1 MWHKIAAFIIKYRIA
16 LLITL
21 LASTAIMGYFASQV
35 KISYEFTSAV
45 PTDNAKYV
53 EYQSFRKQF
62 GEDGNLMVI
71 GVQSRDFFS
80 PGFFNDYALLAKK
93 IAKVHAV
100 ENVLSIPGA
109 VMLVKDTATQKLK
122 VSPIAGDPPF
132 ANTDSIKQTFLNLP
146 FYKGFLYNPAT
157 DAYMM
162 AVRIDKTVLN
172 SKDRAGVIN
181 EILDL
186 GDAFGKKE
194 HTEMHYSGLPLIRT
208 EMAMKVQSEMRLFLI
223 LSFVLTAVI
232 LVLFFRAFTAVLSSM
247 LVVAIGVVWSMGT
260 IVLLGYKIT
269 ILTALIPPLVVVI
282 GIPNCVYLLN
292 RYHYEYHRNPNK
304 MKSLLRMVDRMGIV
318 TFFTNLTAAIGFGVF
333 FFTKSTLLKEFGL
346 VAGINI
352 LGLFFISLVFIPAFF
367 SFLPPPKTKHTSYL
381 EKGWIT
387 KLLTRI
393 TNWVFSHRAWIYSF
407 TIAIC
412 VFSAIGLSKLKN
424 DAHIVDDLPKS
435 DKVFV
440 DLKFFERNFRGV
452 MPLEI
457 VIDTKKKNGVLSL
470 DVLGKMDMIVD
481 SMQKYPEIAR
491 PLAITEGIKFANQAY
506 FGGDP
511 ANYEVPG
518 DMLQAAFVM
527 PYLHTSKGDDN
538 SMFNKLLHSFIDAD
552 KRKARISVNMAD
564 IGSRRLPSL
573 LDSIQYD
580 ILKILDTGKYNIAFT
595 DTNTSVSSLHFSSKW
610 PFYASV
616 TDVKPLPIPKVDSNK
631 KSIDITFTG
640 TTVTFL
646 EGSKF
651 IVNSLRDS
659 LVLAFLIIFGCMI
672 LLFRSWRILLISIVV
687 NIVPLLITAGLMGWV
702 GIRIK
707 PSTVLVFSVALGIT
721 IDVTIRF
728 LVNFK
733 QELARHDDSIADT
746 VHRTIHDTGLSI
758 IYTSLILTAG
768 FGVFALS
775 EFDGT
780 KALGYLTSITLLLA
794 MVTNLTLLPALLL
807 WMDKVIERKN
817 NAIQFL
823 MEEDDDDSD
832 EMQKND

>member
-16 LLITL
+16 LLILL
-21 LASTAIMGYFASQV
+21 LADTAIMGYFAAQV

-45 PTDNAKYV
+45 PTDNPKYI
-53 EYQSFRKQF
+53 EYQAFRKQF

-71 GVQSRDFFS
+71 GVQTKDFFN
-80 PGFFNDYALLAKK
+80 PTFFNDYAVLAKQVAK
-93 IAKVHAV
+93 IHAV

-109 VMLVKDTATQKLK
+109 INLVKDTATQKLK

-132 ANTDSIKQTFLNLP
+132 NNVDSIKQTFLNLP

-162 AVRIDKTVLN
+162 AVRIDKNVLN

-181 EILDL
+181 KILEL
-186 GDAFGKKE
+186 GDAFGKQHNIE
-194 HTEMHYSGLPLIRT
+194 IHYSGLPLIRT
-208 EMAMKVQSEMRLFLI
+208 EMALKVQSEMRLFLI
-223 LSFVLTAVI
+223 LSFILTAVI
-232 LVLFFRAFTAVLSSM
+232 LILFFRSFTAVLSSM

-292 RYHYEYHRNPNK
+292 RYHYEYYKNPNK

-333 FFTKSTLLKEFGL
+333 YFTKSTLLKEFGL

-352 LGLFFISLVFIPAFF
+352 LGLFIISLVFIPAFF
-367 SFLPPPKTKHTSYL
+367 SFLPPPNVKHTKYL
-381 EKGWIT
+381 ENGWIN

-393 TNWVFSHRAWIYSF
+393 TNWVFGHRIWIYGF

-412 VFSAIGLSKLKN
+412 VFSVMGVLRLRN

-435 DKVFV
+435 DKVSV
-440 DLKFFERNFRGV
+440 DLKFFESNFRGV

-457 VIDTKKKNGVLSL
+457 VIDTKRKNGVLSL
-470 DVLGKMDMIVD
+470 DVLGKMDRLVD
-481 SMQKYPEIAR
+481 SLQLYPEIGR

-506 FGGDP
+506 FGGDSGNYQVP
-511 ANYEVPG
+511 A
-518 DMLQAAFVM
+518 DMIQAAFIM
-527 PYLHTSKGDDN
+527 PYLRTNKGDNN
-538 SMFNKLLHSFIDAD
+538 SMFNRLLHSFIDST
-552 KRKARISVNMAD
+552 KQKARISVNMAD
-564 IGSRRLPSL
+564 IGSRRLPAL
-573 LDSIQYD
+573 MDSIRPQVNSIFD
-580 ILKILDTGKYNIAFT
+580 STKY
-595 DTNTSVSSLHFSSKW
+595 K
-610 PFYASV
+610 V
-616 TDVKPLPIPKVDSNK
+616 TY
-631 KSIDITFTG
+631 TG
-640 TTVTFL
+640 TSITFL

-659 LVLAFLIIFGCMI
+659 LILAFLIIFSCMV

-687 NIVPLLITAGLMGWV
+687 NIVPLLITAGLMGWM

-733 QELARHDDSIADT
+733 QELARHDDSIANT

-758 IYTSLILTAG
+758 IYTSLILIAG
-768 FGVFALS
+768 FSVFILS
-775 EFDGT
+775 QFDGT
-780 KALGYLTSITLLLA
+780 KSLGYLTSITLFLA
-794 MVTNLTLLPALLL
+794 MVTNLVLLPALLL
-807 WMDKVIERKN
+807 WMDKVIEKKN

-823 MEEDDDDSD
+823 MEEDDDLI
-832 EMQKND
+832 KIND

>member
-1 MWHKIAAFIIKYRIA
+1 MWHKIAAFIIKFRIA
-16 LLITL
+16 LLISL
-21 LASTAIMGYFASQV
+21 LAATAIMGYFASQV

-45 PTDNAKYV
+45 PTDNPKYV
-53 EYQSFRKQF
+53 EYQNFRKQF

-71 GVQSRDFFS
+71 GVKTKDFFT
-80 PGFFNDYALLAKK
+80 PAFFNDYAMLARQLAK
-93 IAKVHAV
+93 VDSV

-109 VMLVKDTATQKLK
+109 ITLIKDTATQKLTPH
-122 VSPIAGDPPF
+122 PIAGEPPF
-132 ANTDSIKQTFLNLP
+132 ANIDSIKQTFLNLP
-146 FYKGFLYNPAT
+146 FYKGFLYNNRDTP
-157 DAYMM
+157 AYMM
-162 AVRIDKTVLN
+162 AVRISKIVLN
-172 SKDRAGVIN
+172 SAKRADVIKR
-181 EILDL
+181 IVSL
-186 GDAFGKKE
+186 GDEFGKK
-194 HTEMHYSGLPLIRT
+194 HNVEMHYSGLPLIRT
-208 EMAMKVQSEMRLFLI
+208 EMATKVQTEMRLFLI

-232 LVLFFRAFTAVLSSM
+232 LVIFFRSFTAVLSSM
-247 LVVAIGVVWSMGT
+247 LVVAIGVVWSIGT

-292 RYHYEYHRNPNK
+292 RYHYEYNRNPNK

-352 LGLFFISLVFIPAFF
+352 LALFLISLVFIPAFF
-367 SFLPPPKTKHTSYL
+367 SFLPPPKGKHTSYL
-381 EKGWIT
+381 DNGWIT
-387 KLLTRI
+387 KLLDRI
-393 TNWVFSHRAWIYSF
+393 TDWVFDHRVWIYSF
-407 TIAIC
+407 TIIVC
-412 VFSAIGLSKLKN
+412 IFSAIGVMKLKN
-424 DAHIVDDLPKS
+424 DAHIVDDLPTS
-435 DKVFV
+435 DKVFL
-440 DLKFFERNFRGV
+440 DLKFFESNFRGV

-457 VIDTKKKNGVLSL
+457 VVDTKKKNGVLSL
-470 DVLGKMDMIVD
+470 DVLGKIDKIAD
-481 SMQKYPEIAR
+481 SIQKYPEIGK
-491 PLAITEGIKFANQAY
+491 PVAITEGIKFANQAY
-506 FGGDP
+506 FGGDT

-518 DMLQAAFVM
+518 DMLQAAFIM
-527 PYLHTSKGDDN
+527 PYLRTGKGDDN
-538 SMFNKLLHSFIDAD
+538 SMFNKLLHSFIDKD
-552 KRKARISVNMAD
+552 KQKARISVNMAD
-564 IGSRRLPSL
+564 IGSRRLPAL
-573 LDSIQYD
+573 LDSIQFE
-580 ILKILDTGKYNIAFT
+580 IIRVLDTGRYNITFM
-595 DTNTSVSSLHFSSKW
+595 DTTVIAPVTYNLEPHW
-610 PFYASV
+610 PFIVKSNV
-616 TDVKPLPIPKVDSNK
+616 TRLSPVLPKFDSTK
-631 KSIDITFTG
+631 KSIDVTFTG

-659 LVLAFLIIFGCMI
+659 LILAFIIIFSCMVA
-672 LLFRSWRILLISIVV
+672 LFRSWRILLISIVV

-768 FGVFALS
+768 FGVFILS
-775 EFDGT
+775 QFDGT

-794 MVTNLTLLPALLL
+794 MVTNLVLLPALLL
-807 WMDKVIERKN
+807 WMDKVIEKKN
-817 NAIQFL
+817 NAVDFL
-823 MEEDDDDSD
+823 MDEED
-832 EMQKND
+832 NDNEEIE